1 MDLPTTLGD
10 DLARIC
16 LGAAAGQTAI
26 GDSTTVWLYK
36 LMRAAVDHAV
46 RTDPARTEIVIDTDN
61 FPTDRYVAE
70 GIAAERGLTLR
81 WIEVDTSEGVTADQ
95 LREAVGERTA
105 LVVLNHVAYRSAW
118 LADAPELTRIA
129 HDAGALV
136 LWDLCHSA
144 GAVPVALDEWDVD
157 LAVGCTYKY
166 LNGGPGSPAFGY
178 VNARLQGDLTQ
189 PIQGWMGH
197 ADPFLMGPGYT
208 PAPGIRRFISG
219 TPPIL
224 GMVAMQSMLE
234 LVEEAGIEAIRA
246 KSVALTSYAVE
257 LADATLPEV
266 TLASPRDPAQRGGH
280 VTLHHDRMRE
290 VTARLWERDVI
301 PDYRDPG
308 GLRIGLSPLST
319 SFDEVERGI
328 AGRRG
333 GPAMSTGT
341 DTASG
346 SGAPSSGPARVRP
359 GRTTLVG
366 QGVRLEPIGPQHVD
380 DLYAATCGE
389 DDDAIWTYLFWDR
402 PRDRDELAAIVEHGK
417 ADPGQVMYAIVAVET
432 GRAVGFCSLMRIDP
446 AMGSI
451 EVGGIA
457 FGRQLQR
464 SRAATEAMA
473 LLMRHAFDDLGYRRY
488 EWKCDSL
495 NAPSR
500 RAAIRLGFIWEGRFR
515 NALVYK
521 GRNRDTDWFSITDLE
536 WPRVS
541 KALDAWLDDSNFD
554 DRGRQRVRLAAR
566 PPEPDAPEQGA
577 VRWTSASASSPSS

>member
-1 MDLPTTLGD
+1 MSTFTTSAAGLDAADPLAHFRERFVGAASDLVYFDGNSLGRPVAAAVDRLTDFVEHEWGGRLIRGWDEQWMDLPTVLGD
-10 DLARIC
+10 DLGRIC

-46 RTDPARTEIVIDTDN
+46 STDPARTEIVIDTDN

-81 WIEVDTSEGVTADQ
+81 WIEVDTSAGVTADQ
-95 LREAVGERTA
+95 LRDAVGERTA

-144 GAVPVALDEWDVD
+144 GALPVALDEWGAD
-157 LAVGCTYKY
+157 LAVGCSYKY

-178 VNARLQGDLTQ
+178 VAHRLQGELTQ

-208 PAPGIRRFISG
+208 PASGMRRFISG

-224 GMVAMQSMLE
+224 AMVAMQSMLE
-234 LVEEAGIEAIRA
+234 LVDEAGIEAIRA

-280 VTLHHDRMRE
+280 VTLHHERMRD

-319 SFDEVERGI
+319 SFDEVERG
-328 AGRRG
+328 
-333 GPAMSTGT
+333 M
-341 DTASG
+341 
-346 SGAPSSGPARVRP
+346 
-359 GRTTLVG
+359 
-366 QGVRLEPIGPQHVD
+366 
-380 DLYAATCGE
+380 AA
-389 DDDAIWTYLFWDR
+389 
-402 PRDRDELAAIVEHGK
+402 
-417 ADPGQVMYAIVAVET
+417 VA
-432 GRAVGFCSLMRIDP
+432 
-446 AMGSI
+446 
-451 EVGGIA
+451 
-457 FGRQLQR
+457 
-464 SRAATEAMA
+464 EA
-473 LLMRHAFDDLGYRRY
+473 LR
-488 EWKCDSL
+488 
-495 NAPSR
+495 
-500 RAAIRLGFIWEGRFR
+500 
-515 NALVYK
+515 
-521 GRNRDTDWFSITDLE
+521 
-536 WPRVS
+536 
-541 KALDAWLDDSNFD
+541 
-554 DRGRQRVRLAAR
+554 
-566 PPEPDAPEQGA
+566 
-577 VRWTSASASSPSS
+577 